1 MAAYAARL
9 VTRPT
14 CRGSSH
20 NVPRRILGAL
30 VVAGLAFV
38 WLLVPNLSIGA
49 VTEGAARAVRL
60 DASDLAEVE
69 ARTASLPRLHSLLL
83 SIDGELVEER
93 YYNRTTAR
101 SVANLKSASKTII
114 GILVGIAI
122 DLGQLMGVDQP
133 IADFFPEEIGSAD
146 DSLKQGITV
155 GDLLTMR
162 SGLETTSNR
171 NYGQFV
177 ASGNWVRHI
186 LTRPMVDRP
195 GGRMVYS
202 TGSSHALSA
211 ILTEATGMSTLAF
224 ARRHLAE
231 PLGITLPA
239 WLQDPQ
245 GIYFGGN
252 EMRMT
257 SRDMLKIGELY
268 LRLGA
273 MHGRQ
278 IVSEGWVHASLVP
291 RTRSRFSG
299 REYGYAWWMRTL
311 AGRRVYY
318 AWGYGGQFIF
328 MVPDL
333 DATIVVTSSPDPGGG
348 RREHLRSVYD
358 LVERQLIP
366 AAARAR
372 RAEPGPTP

>member
-1 MAAYAARL
+1 MTTWRWQATRGAAVGVAVWL
-9 VTRPT
+9 MVST
-14 CRGSSH
+14 
-20 NVPRRILGAL
+20 VPDG
-30 VVAGLAFV
+30 VVAG
-38 WLLVPNLSIGA
+38 
-49 VTEGAARAVRL
+49 TEARAAGFALEAGDL
-60 DASDLAEVE
+60 DALA
-69 ARTASLPRLHSLLL
+69 ARTASLPRLRSLLL

-93 YYNRTTAR
+93 HYNGATER

-122 DLGQLMGVDQP
+122 DLGHVTGVEQP
-133 IADFFPEEIGSAD
+133 IADFFPEVIGAAD
-146 DSLKQGITV
+146 DPVKRGITV

-171 NYGQFV
+171 NYGRFV
-177 ASGNWVRHI
+177 ASRNWVGHV

-202 TGSSHALSA
+202 TGSSHVLSA
-211 ILTEATGMSTLAF
+211 ILTKATGMSTLAF
-224 ARRHLAE
+224 GRRYLAE

-239 WLQDPQ
+239 WPQDPQ
-245 GIYFGGN
+245 RIYFGGN

-257 SRDMLKIGELY
+257 PRDMLKIGELY

-273 MHGRQ
+273 INGRQ
-278 IVSEGWVHASLVP
+278 VVSEGWVHESLVP

-299 REYGYAWWMRTL
+299 RQYGYAWWMRTL

-328 MVPDL
+328 VVPDL
-333 DATIVVTSSPDPGGG
+333 DATIVVTSSPSPGEG
-348 RREHLRSVYD
+348 RREHLGAVYD
-358 LVERQLIP
+358 LVEHRIIP
-366 AAARAR
+366 AAARAKR
-372 RAEPGPTP
+372 VE